1 MPKDNPQTPPPA
13 AAPSRPGVVRRFFS
27 WLFASGHHARN
38 DIQGTHME
46 LFRMRGELAVLRAE
60 VEAMHAALGRRDITT
75 LEELWGGG
83 NRRQVEA
90 LIRDRTQTVSLPDG
104 SVLCRVLGRYKMYTD
119 AKDASLAPHL
129 LLDGYWQYWVT
140 AFVCRNV
147 SRGETAYD
155 VGAIYG
161 YYTILLADL
170 VGREGRVVALEPN
183 PWLNWLVRRNIVLNG
198 LGRTVTAHRL
208 AAADA
213 KHDAMRLRAKLTGP
227 ADGPHAGR
235 FTREAG
241 RITCES
247 PAEALQ
253 DFETGRVDFL
263 RIGSPTQADVIVAGL
278 PGLLDR
284 NPGTKIVLAFDAN
297 RCAGAPAMLAA
308 LAERFPLRYI
318 AGDSRAKP
326 CTIEDLLERRRITML
341 YLSNVEPR

>member
-90 LIRDRTQTVSLPDG
+90 LIRDRTQTVPLPDG

-119 AKDASLAPHL
+119 AQDAGLAPHL

-140 AFVCRNV
+140 EFVCRNV

-161 YYTILLADL
+161 YNTILLADL

-227 ADGPHAGR
+227 AGGPHAGR

-326 CTIEDLLERRRITML
+326 CTIEDLLERRRISVL